1 MKELNSIIAKVKT
14 GRCNYLVCETDQI
27 DVKAPP
33 GNPELCQME
42 FEVTGGG
49 TSYYCTC
56 KDNLEAHGVFDKE
69 RIELPLFTM
78 RGIMCCLECRF
89 HSGNTTSSQEEHS
102 C

>member
-1 MKELNSIIAKVKT
+1 MQELNYIIARAKAAK
-14 GRCNYLVCETDQI
+14 CSYLVCETAQI
-27 DVKAPP
+27 DVKALP

-56 KDNLEAHGVFDKE
+56 KAKLEAHGISDKE
-69 RIELPLFTM
+69 RVELPLFTM
-78 RGIMCCLECRF
+78 RGMMCCLDCGF
-89 HSGNTTSSQEEHS
+89 HSGRNETDRNEKS